1 MLWEGD
7 KLMYGGVSYDAAYL
21 GSTLLWRSFIT
32 DYFTIEVVSGG
43 TINFNFSMEN
53 AEMSINGGQ
62 FTRIGVSAYT
72 VTAGDVIRLRGTEPF
87 YAGSTAHIRG
97 DGTVKY
103 IVYGNTMSLI
113 HGDDFPDKNTYL
125 SCPNFFK
132 NCTSII
138 DASGLILPSAS
149 TSYGSGSYILMFDGC
164 TSLLKAPELPATS
177 LSEQCYAGMFHGCT
191 SLLEAPELP
200 ATTLSERCYGE
211 MFAGCSSLIKAPELP
226 ATTLADKCYESMFY
240 NCTSLTTSPI
250 LPAETLN
257 TLCYSQMFYN
267 CTSLNNVTCL
277 ATDIS
282 ANYCTKYWLYGVSQ
296 TGTFTKA
303 ASMNDWATGDDGIP
317 SGWTVIDA

>member
-1 MLWEGD
+1 MWNAD
-7 KLMYGGVSYDAAYL
+7 SVIYRGVSYDAAYL
-21 GSTLLWRSFIT
+21 GDTLLWRKFIN
-32 DYFTIEVVSGG
+32 DYFTIKVVSSG
-43 TINFNFSMEN
+43 TINFYFSMEN

-97 DGTVKY
+97 DGAVKY
-103 IVYGNTMSLI
+103 IVYGNIMSLI
-113 HGDDFPDKNTYL
+113 YGDDFPDKQTDFRC
-125 SCPNFFK
+125 SNFFK

-149 TSYGSGSYILMFDGC
+149 TNSSYQLMFDGC
-164 TSLLKAPELPATS
+164 TSLSKAPELPATA
-177 LSEQCYAGMFHGCT
+177 LSEQCYVGMFHGCT

-200 ATTLSERCYGE
+200 ATTLAHRCYGD
-211 MFAGCSSLIKAPELP
+211 MFGGCTSLIKAPSILP
-226 ATTLADKCYESMFY
+226 ASELYVDCYQNMFY

-257 TLCYSQMFYN
+257 TLCYNQMFYN
-267 CTSLNNVTCL
+267 CTSLNKVTCL

-282 ANYCTKYWLYGVSQ
+282 AQNCTKYWLYGVSQ

-303 ASMNDWATGDDGIP
+303 ASMNDWTTGDDGIP